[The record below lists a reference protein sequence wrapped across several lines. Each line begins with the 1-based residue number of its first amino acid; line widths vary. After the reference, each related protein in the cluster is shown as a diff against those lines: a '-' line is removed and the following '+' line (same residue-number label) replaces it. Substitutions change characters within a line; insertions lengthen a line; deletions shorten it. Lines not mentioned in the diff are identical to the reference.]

1 MKTFHLLFCFSFSMS
16 SKFAPNT
23 AFNTKDKPTEV
34 RLSNITAAK
43 AVADVVRTSL
53 GPKGMDKMIQLADGQ
68 VVITNDGATILRKMS
83 VLHPCAKML
92 VELSES
98 QDVEAGDG
106 TTSVVVMAG
115 AFLMASEKLLA
126 RGIHPSA
133 IAEGFRCALM
143 EATRLLQQELSIPIS
158 LSDRPALLKSA
169 STSLNSK
176 VVSQYANQIAQI
188 AVDAVLSVVDPAI
201 PNSIDL
207 KDIRIIPRVGG
218 TVDEMQL
225 MDGLVLSQ
233 RVNRSAAEAPL
244 KMEKARIALV
254 QFCLS
259 PPKPDMEN
267 QIVVSDYAQ
276 MDRILREERAY
287 LLNLCKKIKKSGC
300 NVLLI
305 QKSILRDAVTEMSL
319 HYLAKLKIMVV
330 SEIERDEMDFV
341 SKTLGIRPI
350 ADIEGF
356 SDDKLASAD
365 LVEQVDKDGV
375 QYVHITG
382 IKSAKRTVSVL
393 VRGANELVC
402 AEADRSLHDALC
414 VVRSLV
420 KVPAMIAGGGA
431 PETALSVRLSQYAK
445 TRGGVESQ
453 VIEAYAEA
461 LEHIP
466 TILAENAG
474 LSAISVVTELRNR
487 HAQGK
492 HSYGVNI
499 RRGGVSCML
508 EENVVQPLL
517 VSLSAVQLATEC
529 ISMIMKID
537 DLVSTR

>member
-1 MKTFHLLFCFSFSMS
+1 MS
-16 SKFAPNT
+16 STSKFAPNT

-115 AFLMASEKLLA
+115 AFLVASEKLLS

-133 IAEGFRCALM
+133 IAEGFRSALQ
-143 EATRLLQQELSIPIS
+143 EATRLLQNELSIPIS
-158 LSDRPALLKSA
+158 LNDRPTLLKSA

-176 VVSQYANQIAQI
+176 VVSQYANQIAAI

-207 KDIRIIPRVGG
+207 KDIRIVPKVGG

-225 MDGLVLSQ
+225 MDGLILSQ

-244 KMEKARIALV
+244 KMEKAKIALV

-276 MDRILREERAY
+276 MDRIMREERAY

-330 SEIERDEMDFV
+330 SEIERDEMDFI
-341 SKTLGIRPI
+341 SKTLGVRPI
-350 ADIEGF
+350 ADIDGF
-356 SDDKLASAD
+356 ADDKLASAE

-375 QYVHITG
+375 QYVHVTG
-382 IKSAKRTVSVL
+382 IKSSKRTVSVL

-431 PETALSVRLSQYAK
+431 PETALSVRLSQFAK

-453 VIEAYAEA
+453 IIEAYAEA
-461 LEHIP
+461 LELIP

-474 LSAISVVTELRNR
+474 LSAISIVTELRNR

-492 HSYGVNI
+492 HSHGVNI

>member
-1 MKTFHLLFCFSFSMS
+1 MSTTVNSSASTGAS
-16 SKFAPNT
+16 SKFAPNS
-23 AFNTKDKPTEV
+23 AFITKDKPTEV

-68 VVITNDGATILRKMS
+68 VVITNDGATILKKMS

-133 IAEGFRCALM
+133 IAEGFRSALQ
-143 EATRLLQQELSIPIS
+143 EAIRLLQQELSIPIS

-188 AVDAVLSVVDPAI
+188 AVDAVMSVVDPAI

-207 KDIRIIPRVGG
+207 RDIRIIPRVGG

-233 RVNRSAAEAPL
+233 RVNRSASDAPL
-244 KMEKARIALV
+244 KMEKAKIALV

-267 QIVVSDYAQ
+267 QIIVSDYAQ

-300 NVLLI
+300 NVLFI

-330 SEIERDEMDFV
+330 NEVEREEMDFI
-341 SKTLGIRPI
+341 SKTLGVRPI

-356 SDDKLASAD
+356 SDDKLANAE

-375 QYVHITG
+375 QFVHVTG
-382 IKSAKRTVSVL
+382 IKAAKRTVSVL

-431 PETALSVRLSQYAK
+431 PETALSVRLSQFAK

-487 HAQGK
+487 HSQGK
-492 HSYGVNI
+492 HTHGVNI

-517 VSLSAVQLATEC
+517 VSLSAIQLATEC

>member
-1 MKTFHLLFCFSFSMS
+1 MSSAVSSSAPTSGS
-16 SKFAPNT
+16 SKFAPNS

-133 IAEGFRCALM
+133 IAEGFRSALQ

-188 AVDAVLSVVDPAI
+188 AVDAVMSVVDPAI

-233 RVNRSAAEAPL
+233 RVNRSAADAPL
-244 KMEKARIALV
+244 KMEKAKIALV

-267 QIVVSDYAQ
+267 QIIVSDYAQ

-300 NVLLI
+300 NVLFI

-330 SEIERDEMDFV
+330 NDVEREEMDFI
-341 SKTLGIRPI
+341 SKTLGVRPI

-356 SDDKLASAD
+356 SDDKLANAE

-375 QYVHITG
+375 QFVHVTG
-382 IKSAKRTVSVL
+382 IKAAKRTVSVL

-431 PETALSVRLSQYAK
+431 PETALSVRLSQFAK
-445 TRGGVESQ
+445 TRGGVENQ

-492 HSYGVNI
+492 HTHGVNI

-517 VSLSAVQLATEC
+517 VSLSAIQLATEC

>member
-1 MKTFHLLFCFSFSMS
+1 MSTTASASAISGAS
-16 SKFAPNT
+16 SKFAPNS
-23 AFNTKDKPTEV
+23 AFITKDKPTEV

-133 IAEGFRCALM
+133 IAEGFRTALQ

-188 AVDAVLSVVDPAI
+188 AVDAVMSVVDPAI

-225 MDGLVLSQ
+225 MEGLVLGQ
-233 RVNRSAAEAPL
+233 RVNRSASDAPL
-244 KMEKARIALV
+244 KMEKAKIALV

-267 QIVVSDYAQ
+267 QIIVSDYAQ

-300 NVLLI
+300 NVLFV

-330 SEIERDEMDFV
+330 NDVEREEMDFI
-341 SKTLGIRPI
+341 SKTLGVRPV

-356 SDDKLASAD
+356 SDDKLANAE

-375 QYVHITG
+375 QFVHVTG
-382 IKSAKRTVSVL
+382 IKAAKRTVSVL

-431 PETALSVRLSQYAK
+431 PETALSVRLAQFAK

-474 LSAISVVTELRNR
+474 LSAISIVTELRNR

-492 HSYGVNI
+492 HTYGVNI

-517 VSLSAVQLATEC
+517 VSLSAIQLATEC

>member
-1 MKTFHLLFCFSFSMS
+1 MSSSATASSTGAS
-16 SKFAPNT
+16 SKFAPNS
-23 AFNTKDKPTEV
+23 AFITKDKPTEV

-68 VVITNDGATILRKMS
+68 VVITNDGATILKKMS

-106 TTSVVVMAG
+106 TTSVVVIAG
-115 AFLMASEKLLA
+115 ALLMASEKLLA

-133 IAEGFRCALM
+133 IAEGFRSALQ
-143 EATRLLQQELSIPIS
+143 EAMRLLQEELSIPIS
-158 LSDRPALLKSA
+158 LNDRVALLKSA

-188 AVDAVLSVVDPAI
+188 AVDAVMSVVDPAI
-201 PNSIDL
+201 PNQIDL
-207 KDIRIIPRVGG
+207 KDVRIVPRVGG

-225 MDGLVLSQ
+225 MDGLILSQ
-233 RVNRSAAEAPL
+233 KVNRNAADAPL
-244 KMEKARIALV
+244 KMEKAKIGLV

-319 HYLAKLKIMVV
+319 HYLAKLKIMVI
-330 SEIERDEMDFV
+330 SEIERDEMDFI
-341 SKTLGIRPI
+341 SKTLGVRPI

-356 SDDKLASAD
+356 SDDKLANAE

-375 QYVHITG
+375 QFVHVTG
-382 IKSAKRTVSVL
+382 IKAAKRTVSVL

-402 AEADRSLHDALC
+402 AEADRSFHDALC

-431 PETALSVRLSQYAK
+431 PETALAVRLAQFAK

-492 HSYGVNI
+492 HTHGVNI

-517 VSLSAVQLATEC
+517 VSLSAIQLATEC
-529 ISMIMKID
+529 ISMLMKID

>member
-1 MKTFHLLFCFSFSMS
+1 M
-16 SKFAPNT
+16 AN
-23 AFNTKDKPTEV
+23 
-34 RLSNITAAK
+34 
-43 AVADVVRTSL
+43 
-53 GPKGMDKMIQLADGQ
+53 GQ

-115 AFLMASEKLLA
+115 SLLVAAENLLA
-126 RGIHPSA
+126 RGIHPSV
-133 IAEGFRCALM
+133 IAEGFRTALH
-143 EATRLLQQELSIPIS
+143 EATRLLQNELSIPIS
-158 LSDRPALLKSA
+158 LTDRPTLLKSA

-176 VVSQYANQIAQI
+176 VVSQYANQIAHI
-188 AVDAVLSVVDPAI
+188 AVESVLAVVDPAI
-201 PNSIDL
+201 PNCVDL
-207 KDIRIIPRVGG
+207 KDIRLIQRVGG
-218 TVDEMQL
+218 TVDEMQM

-233 RVNRSAAEAPL
+233 RVNRNSVEAPI

-267 QIVVSDYAQ
+267 QIIVSDYAQ

-300 NVLLI
+300 NVLLV

-319 HYLAKLKIMVV
+319 HYLAKLKILVV
-330 SEIERDEMDFV
+330 SEIERDEMDFI
-341 SKTLGIRPI
+341 SKTLGIRPV

-356 SDDKLASAD
+356 SEDKLASAE
-365 LVEQVDKDGV
+365 LVEQIDKDGV
-375 QYVHITG
+375 QYVHLTG

-393 VRGANELVC
+393 VRGANEHVC
-402 AEADRSLHDALC
+402 AEAERSLHDALC

-431 PETALSVRLSQYAK
+431 PETALAVKLSQFAK
-445 TRGGVESQ
+445 TRSGIDAH

-461 LEHIP
+461 LELLP

-474 LSAISVVTELRNR
+474 LSAIPIITELRNC
-487 HAQGK
+487 HALGK
-492 HSYGVNI
+492 YSYGVNI

-517 VSLSAVQLATEC
+517 VSLSAIQLATEC
-529 ISMIMKID
+529 VSMIMKID